1 MSSIYDFHLPDLGE
15 GLPDATIVEWFI
27 RQGDPITK
35 DAPLVA
41 METAKAV
48 VEIPAPVSGTILKL
62 AGEPGQVIDTGQVLV
77 QFSMTTGV
85 SQAPTASH
93 PVVPT
98 ATDTPPVV
106 PVDQGSVVG
115 AVKQGDDIQAQVP
128 ITVGGVKA
136 MPMVRAQAR
145 KLGIDLSQVRATGHD
160 GAVTL
165 DDLKQAAQTRT
176 AKPSQMAEPRA
187 PVSVSPA
194 RTPLSANGKP
204 MRTVPPGQARVGQ
217 PQAVTG
223 VRREMARAMARTHSQ
238 VVPTTV
244 FEDADIHAWHA
255 GHDITCRLVRAIVVA
270 CRTEPALNAWFDGDN
285 LTLTRHAH
293 VDMGI
298 AVDTA
303 DGLFVPVLRNA
314 DMLDARSI
322 REGINRL
329 RQQIEHRSIAAS
341 ELGGHTFS
349 LSNFG
354 MYAGRY
360 ATPVVTPP
368 CVAIVAVGRARFQLV
383 PVMGG
388 IETHRVLPLSLTFD
402 HRACTGG
409 EATRFMRA
417 LVDDLALPN

>member
-27 RQGDPITK
+27 SQGDLISK

-77 QFSMTTGV
+77 QF
-85 SQAPTASH
+85 
-93 PVVPT
+93 
-98 ATDTPPVV
+98 ATETSSPQQLSSAFSSTESKPA
-106 PVDQGSVVG
+106 DQGSVVG
-115 AVKQGDDIQAQVP
+115 AVKQNDDIQTQVP
-128 ITVGGVKA
+128 VTVGGVKA
-136 MPMVRAQAR
+136 MPMVRARAR
-145 KLGIDLSQVRATGHD
+145 KLGIDLSQVRATGKD

-165 DDLKQAAQTRT
+165 DDLQQAAQALAQKPANT
-176 AKPSQMAEPRA
+176 AESAPA
-187 PVSVSPA
+187 PVSSSA
-194 RTPLSANGKP
+194 RTPLSVSGKP
-204 MRTVPPGQARVGQ
+204 MRTVPPGQPRIGQ

-223 VRREMARAMARTHSQ
+223 VRREMARVMALTHSQ

-244 FEDADIHAWHA
+244 FEDADIQSWN
-255 GHDITCRLVRAIVVA
+255 GGNDITCRLVRGIVVA
-270 CRTEPALNAWFDGDN
+270 CRAEPALNAWFDGDN

-329 RQQIEHRSIAAS
+329 RQQIEHRSITAS

-388 IETHRVLPLSLTFD
+388 IETHRMLPLSLTFD

-417 LVDDLALPN
+417 LVDDLALPS

>member
-27 RQGDPITK
+27 SQGDPITK

-48 VEIPAPVSGTILKL
+48 VEIPAPVSGTVLKL
-62 AGEPGQVIDTGQVLV
+62 AGEPGQVINTGQVLV
-77 QFSMTTGV
+77 QFATAINSQQEIPSPTSTTTEPLV
-85 SQAPTASH
+85 ETKST
-93 PVVPT
+93 
-98 ATDTPPVV
+98 
-106 PVDQGSVVG
+106 DQGSVVG
-115 AVKQGDDIQAQVP
+115 AVSQGEHIQTQVP

-136 MPMVRAQAR
+136 MPMVRARAR
-145 KLGIDLSQVRATGHD
+145 KLGIDLTQVRATGPE
-160 GAVTL
+160 GVVTL
-165 DDLKQAAQTRT
+165 DDLKQATQVTSP
-176 AKPSQMAEPRA
+176 KPIRPIEQKA
-187 PVSVSPA
+187 PVSAAPA
-194 RTPLSANGKP
+194 RTPLSASGKP
-204 MRTVPPGQARVGQ
+204 MRTVPPGQPRIGQ

-223 VRREMARAMARTHSQ
+223 VRREMARAMARTHHQ

-244 FEDADIHAWHA
+244 FEDADIHAWHS
-255 GHDITCRLVRAIVVA
+255 GNDITCRLVRGIVAA
-270 CRTEPALNAWFDGDN
+270 CRAEPALNAWFDGDN

-329 RQQIEHRSIAAS
+329 RQQIENRSIAAS

-360 ATPVVTPP
+360 ATPVVSTP

-388 IETHRVLPLSLTFD
+388 IETHRILPLSLTFD

>member
-27 RQGDPITK
+27 SQGDLISK

-48 VEIPAPVSGTILKL
+48 VEIPAPVSGTVLKL

-77 QFSMTTGV
+77 QFATANTR
-85 SQAPTASH
+85 SQQPAPIPHSAPLPLAEESK
-93 PVVPT
+93 P
-98 ATDTPPVV
+98 A
-106 PVDQGSVVG
+106 DQGSVVG
-115 AVKQGDDIQAQVP
+115 AVKQGDDIHAPALV
-128 ITVGGVKA
+128 TVGGVKA
-136 MPMVRAQAR
+136 MPIVRARAR
-145 KLGIDLSQVRATGHD
+145 KLGIDLAQLRPTGQD

-165 DDLKQAAQTRT
+165 DDLNQAAQAL
-176 AKPSQMAEPRA
+176 AKKPANTLEVP
-187 PVSVSPA
+187 SVSLSSV
-194 RTPLSANGKP
+194 RTPLSASGKP
-204 MRTVPPGQARVGQ
+204 MRTVPPGQPRIGQ

-223 VRREMARAMARTHSQ
+223 VRREMARVMALTHSQ

-244 FEDADIHAWHA
+244 FEDADIQAWNR
-255 GHDITCRLVRAIVVA
+255 GNDITCRLVRAIVAA
-270 CRTEPALNAWFDGDN
+270 CRAEPSLNAWFDGDN

-388 IETHRVLPLSLTFD
+388 IETHRMLPLSLTFD

>member
-1 MSSIYDFHLPDLGE
+1 MTSIYDFHLPDLGE

-27 RQGDPITK
+27 SQGDCISK

-48 VEIPAPVSGTILKL
+48 VEIPAPVSGTVVKL

-77 QFSMTTGV
+77 QFATAAHS
-85 SQAPTASH
+85 SQSQHTLHSS
-93 PVVPT
+93 VPIESKP
-98 ATDTPPVV
+98 A
-106 PVDQGSVVG
+106 DQGSVVG
-115 AVKQGDDIQAQVP
+115 AVKQTDAVQTQTPV
-128 ITVGGVKA
+128 TVGGVKA
-136 MPMVRAQAR
+136 MPMVRARAR
-145 KLGIDLSQVRATGHD
+145 KLGIDLAQVRATGHD

-165 DDLKQAAQTRT
+165 DDLNQAAQVVAQKTTTTHT
-176 AKPSQMAEPRA
+176 AQQTSA
-187 PVSVSPA
+187 SVSPI
-194 RTPLSANGKP
+194 RTALSASGRP
-204 MRTVPPGQARVGQ
+204 MRTVPPGKPRIGQ

-223 VRREMARAMARTHSQ
+223 VRREMARVMARTHSQ

-244 FEDADIHAWHA
+244 FEDADIQAWNS
-255 GHDITCRLVRAIVVA
+255 GHDITCRLVRSIVVA
-270 CRTEPALNAWFDGDN
+270 CRAEPALNAWFDGDN
-285 LTLTRHAH
+285 LTLTQHAH

-314 DMLDARSI
+314 DMLEARSI

-329 RQQIEHRSIAAS
+329 RQQIEQRSIAAS

-368 CVAIVAVGRARFQLV
+368 CVAIVAVGRARFEVV

-388 IETHRVLPLSLTFD
+388 IETHRILPLSLTFD

-417 LVDDLALPN
+417 LVDDLALAD

>member
-27 RQGDPITK
+27 SQGDLISK

-77 QFSMTTGV
+77 QF
-85 SQAPTASH
+85 
-93 PVVPT
+93 
-98 ATDTPPVV
+98 ATETSSPQQLSSTFSSTESKPALIKAA
-106 PVDQGSVVG
+106 SVVG
-115 AVKQGDDIQAQVP
+115 AVKQNDDIQTQVP
-128 ITVGGVKA
+128 VTVGGVKA
-136 MPMVRAQAR
+136 MPMVRARAR
-145 KLGIDLSQVRATGHD
+145 KLGIDLSQVRATGKD

-165 DDLKQAAQTRT
+165 DDLQQAAQALAQKPANT
-176 AKPSQMAEPRA
+176 AESAPA
-187 PVSVSPA
+187 PVSSPA
-194 RTPLSANGKP
+194 RTPLSVSGKP
-204 MRTVPPGQARVGQ
+204 MRTVPPGQPRIGQ

-223 VRREMARAMARTHSQ
+223 VRREMARVMALTHSQ

-244 FEDADIHAWHA
+244 FEDADIQSWN
-255 GHDITCRLVRAIVVA
+255 GGNDITCRLVRGIVVA
-270 CRTEPALNAWFDGDN
+270 CRAEPALNAWFDGDN

-388 IETHRVLPLSLTFD
+388 IETHRMLPLSLTFD

-417 LVDDLALPN
+417 LVDDLALAD